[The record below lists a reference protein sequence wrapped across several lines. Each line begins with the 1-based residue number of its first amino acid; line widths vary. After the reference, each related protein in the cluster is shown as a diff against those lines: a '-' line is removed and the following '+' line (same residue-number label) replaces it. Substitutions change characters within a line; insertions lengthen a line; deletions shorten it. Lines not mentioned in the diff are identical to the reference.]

1 MGDWGKRRQTSEAHK
16 VLITF
21 LDFEQVKLAAARD
34 SWEDEEVADSWDA
47 EEEEE
52 EVEVVVKKV
61 VEVVKKAAVPAPKKA
76 PVFEEPEESE
86 QARKERM
93 NRLIQESDLENAMAL
108 FGISKSEINVDE
120 VLEITK
126 KEGKRVVSTHV
137 AVILMCF
144 FVV

>member
-1 MGDWGKRRQTSEAHK
+1 MGDWGKRRQTDEARK

-21 LDFEQVKLAAARD
+21 LEFEQVKLAAARD

-47 EEEEE
+47 EEEEA

-61 VEVVKKAAVPAPKKA
+61 VEVVKKAAPVPAPKKA

-126 KEGKRVVSTHV
+126 KEGK
-137 AVILMCF
+137 
-144 FVV
+144 